1 MEMDFVI
8 ETKGMQKVQ
17 RKLNTLIP
25 QRVKVVLLKSHN
37 RIKLVILKTAHS
49 YAPIS
54 PTKGQ
59 YVGTLVGGKSGRTTL
74 NPGGLTRSI
83 IGKATDEFVEIFV
96 PSNSE
101 AGSYAKKMHEWEG
114 SWGAGTKARGSQAG
128 NQFITRAIKDNE
140 ENIVKIYEDE
150 LDKEINRLNHGK
162 L

>member
-1 MEMDFVI
+1 MEMDFKI

-17 RKLNTLIP
+17 RKLNVLVP

-37 RIKLVILKTAHS
+37 RIKLVILKVAHN

-59 YVGTLVGGKSGRTTL
+59 YMQTLVTGISKRTTL

-83 IGKATDEFVEIFV
+83 IGRATDEFVEIFV

-101 AGSYAKKMHEWEG
+101 AGQYAKKMHEWSG
-114 SWGAGTKARGSQAG
+114 GWGEGTKARGPQAG
-128 NQFITRAIKDNE
+128 REFITRAIKDNE
-140 ENIVKIYEDE
+140 GNIIKIYEDE
-150 LDKEINRLNHGK
+150 LDKEINRLNHG
-162 L
+162 